1 MGSRRA
7 RLQPC
12 RKVPQIQ
19 GFQPLKFNLAAVWE
33 PAAVFGGSRAA
44 PAGAVQ
50 APQVLLRLKAL
61 LGDLTIDAGVL
72 RGPTEQ
78 PIEEE
83 KNRDSKYDQAP
94 PEHIALLSCLKPKL
108 LKVPAS
114 SVFSGNVNWWRA
126 IFPNLP
132 TFKPANLPTFF
143 RDVLP
148 WAIWV

>member
-19 GFQPLKFNLAAVWE
+19 GFQPLKFNLAAVWK
-33 PAAVFGGSRAA
+33 PVAAFGGSRAA
-44 PAGAVQ
+44 PAGAMQ

-83 KNRDSKYDQAP
+83 KNRDSKYDQAS
-94 PEHIALLSCLKPKL
+94 PEHNALLSCLKPKL
-108 LKVPAS
+108 LKVLAS
-114 SVFSGNVNWWRA
+114 SVSGSKVN
-126 IFPNLP
+126 
-132 TFKPANLPTFF
+132 
-143 RDVLP
+143 
-148 WAIWV
+148 